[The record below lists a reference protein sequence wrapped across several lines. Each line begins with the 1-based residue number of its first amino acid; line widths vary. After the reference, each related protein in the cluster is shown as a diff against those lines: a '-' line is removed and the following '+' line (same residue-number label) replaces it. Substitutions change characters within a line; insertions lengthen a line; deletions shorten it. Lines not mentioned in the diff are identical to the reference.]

1 MKRTY
6 MSSIAGDIRKQ
17 QDKADLLPA
26 NVVIG
31 DLKHVIVKEGKEEEF
46 ESLFRELA
54 TKAKAYD
61 KGVNYY
67 DLYKS
72 EQPRT
77 YLVMS
82 QYEDRDALE
91 RHQKSEHGKY
101 YFPKIR
107 ELLESIQVSY
117 HFGAVLLKS
126 L

>member
-1 MKRTY
+1 

-31 DLKHVIVKEGKEEEF
+31 DLKRVVVQEGKEAEF

-67 DLYKS
+67 DLYRS

-82 QYEDRDALE
+82 QYVDRDALQ
-91 RHQKSEHGKY
+91 RHQKSEHGNII
-101 YFPKIR
+101 FQR
-107 ELLESIQVSY
+107 
-117 HFGAVLLKS
+117 FANCLKAQT
-126 L
+126 

>member
-1 MKRTY
+1 MLT
-6 MSSIAGDIRKQ
+6 IADDIKKQ
-17 QDKADLLPA
+17 QDKGDLLPP

-31 DLKHVIVKEGKEEEF
+31 DLKHVVVKEGKEAEF

-82 QYEDRDALE
+82 QYEDRDALQ
-91 RHQKSEHGKY
+91 RHQKSERCKY

-107 ELLESIQVSY
+107 EILEKIE
-117 HFGAVLLKS
+117 
-126 L
+126 